1 MATLIENFKENK
13 KAMEVKSEMALR
25 LASEIASLA
34 DDYINEFLEKFT
46 SLVENASEEEF
57 KAFIESKDEA
67 IDESDKFIAIVTY
80 AKHHGFDVGVV
91 KIGR

>member
-25 LASEIASLA
+25 LADEIASLV
-34 DDYINEFLEKFT
+34 DDYVHDFLEKFT

-67 IDESDKFIAIVTY
+67 IDENDKFIAIVTY
-80 AKHHGFDVGVV
+80 AKKHDYGVCV
-91 KIGR
+91 IGK